1 MAGRLKLLRVRWR
14 AGGQWKGSPMW
25 TYDGEEWFEEGGSE
39 EKRTPE
45 TAAIQYDM
53 FLPELQVIEI
63 PRVQPEPV
71 VPFPLP

>member
-1 MAGRLKLLRVRWR
+1 
-14 AGGQWKGSPMW
+14 MW

-39 EKRTPE
+39 GKRTPE

-71 VPFPLP
+71 VPLPFPLP